1 MQAGSADAED
11 RSATFHV
18 KHPEPYERL
27 RSLWGELS
35 PALGLPRWDHA
46 AGGLS
51 NYKDLLLRGSEQRG
65 LLSASQRNETS
76 IWEHIL
82 DSLQVL
88 RLAETG
94 GAGASLLDVG
104 SGNGLPGIPL
114 AIALQATEVR
124 LLERSEAKLEFL
136 EYAIAT
142 LGLRST
148 ATIKAELESRDV
160 DLGRFNSMTARA
172 VGPGPVFR
180 ALKRVHDSE
189 RAPSCFAYA
198 TASSSAEWIELA
210 KEAGYV
216 VSARFDLKLPD
227 KSLTRS
233 YLKFTPQ

>member
-1 MQAGSADAED
+1 M
-11 RSATFHV
+11 
-18 KHPEPYERL
+18 
-27 RSLWGELS
+27 S
-35 PALGLPRWDHA
+35 PSLGLTGWEHA
-46 AGGLS
+46 AEGLS
-51 NYKDLLLRGSEQRG
+51 IYKDLLLQASDQRS
-65 LLSASQRNETS
+65 LLSVSQRNETS

-82 DSLQVL
+82 DSMQVL
-88 RLAETG
+88 RLVETG
-94 GAGASLLDVG
+94 GAGASLLDIG

-160 DLGRFNSMTARA
+160 DLGRFSSMTARA

-180 ALKRVHDSE
+180 ALKRINNHE

-198 TASSSAEWIELA
+198 TAGSSAEWIELA
-210 KEAGYV
+210 KEAGYA